1 MDDLMP
7 FDLPTEK
14 ASIIKVIGVGGGGSN
29 AVNHM
34 FQQGITD
41 VDFIVCN
48 TDQQALVNSP
58 VPVKIHLGQT
68 LTEGLGAGN
77 KPEKGKEAAIENI
90 DDVTAVLSNNTKMVF
105 ITAGMGGGTGTGAA
119 PVIAK
124 AAREQKILTVG
135 IVTIPFRFE
144 GKRRID
150 QAINGV
156 KEISKHVDSLL
167 VINNER
173 LREIYGNLGI
183 TDAFSRAD
191 DVLTVAAKGI
201 AEIITKKGHV
211 NVDFADVKTVMQ
223 DSGVAIMGSAE
234 AEGEGRAMK
243 AIEEALNSPLLN
255 NNDITGAK
263 DILLNISFG
272 EEDLTTDELFDITQ
286 FAQDAA
292 GHTADLIWGYN
303 QDVTLGKKINV
314 TIIATGFETDIIPEL
329 YIQKPTKK
337 KVIEIEKEK
346 KPEVEEYTP
355 VQNKKTYTD
364 DIDFEIEYT
373 NEEMNLVSKPIN
385 KKEVPEP
392 IVEEEEEITTS
403 FVETKKG
410 DQNKNENTLDEEER
424 VRKALERMKLM
435 ENMKQQKAVS
445 KNVKVERSAKTID
458 ELENE
463 PAYKRRNIEMNHEST
478 YNKNKEISRYTLSD
492 DDDDDLDL
500 SENSFLHDNVD

>member
-7 FDLPTEK
+7 FDLPKEK
-14 ASIIKVIGVGGGGSN
+14 ASIIKVVGVGGGGSN

-34 FQQGITD
+34 FKQGITD

-58 VPVKIHLGQT
+58 VPIKIHLGQT

-77 KPEKGKEAAIENI
+77 RPDKGKEAAIENLE
-90 DDVTAVLSNNTKMVF
+90 DVTKVLSNNTKMVF

-124 AAREQKILTVG
+124 AAKELGILTVG

-156 KEISKHVDSLL
+156 KEINKHVDSLL

-183 TDAFSRAD
+183 SDAFSKAD

-223 DSGVAIMGSAE
+223 ESGVAIMGSAA

-243 AIEEALNSPLLN
+243 AIEQALNSPLLN
-255 NNDITGAK
+255 SNDITGAK
-263 DILLNISFG
+263 NILLNISFG

-286 FAQDAA
+286 YAQDAA

-303 QDVTLGKKINV
+303 QDITLGKKINV
-314 TIIATGFETDIIPEL
+314 TIIATGFETA
-329 YIQKPTKK
+329 YYKK
-337 KVIEIEKEK
+337 SNHIRN
-346 KPEVEEYTP
+346 
-355 VQNKKTYTD
+355 Q
-364 DIDFEIEYT
+364 
-373 NEEMNLVSKPIN
+373 
-385 KKEVPEP
+385 
-392 IVEEEEEITTS
+392 
-403 FVETKKG
+403 
-410 DQNKNENTLDEEER
+410 
-424 VRKALERMKLM
+424 
-435 ENMKQQKAVS
+435 
-445 KNVKVERSAKTID
+445 
-458 ELENE
+458 
-463 PAYKRRNIEMNHEST
+463 RRGS
-478 YNKNKEISRYTLSD
+478 
-492 DDDDDLDL
+492 
-500 SENSFLHDNVD
+500 

>member
-1 MDDLMP
+1 MP

-34 FQQGITD
+34 FHQGITN

-48 TDQQALVNSP
+48 TDQQALANSP

-90 DDVTAVLSNNTKMVF
+90 DEVTAVLSNNTKMVF

-124 AAREQKILTVG
+124 AAKELKILTVG

-150 QAINGV
+150 QAINGI

-201 AEIITKKGHV
+201 AEIITKEGHV

-223 DSGVAIMGSAE
+223 DSGVAIMGSSE

-255 NNDITGAK
+255 NNNISGAK
-263 DILLNISFG
+263 NILLNISSG
-272 EEDLTTDELFDITQ
+272 DEDLTTDELLDISNY
-286 FAQDAA
+286 AQDAA

-303 QDVTLGKKINV
+303 QDISLGKKINV

-329 YIQKPTKK
+329 YIQKPVTK
-337 KVIEIEKEK
+337 KVIEIEKENK
-346 KPEVEEYTP
+346 QVVDENSSSEKNNTYSEE
-355 VQNKKTYTD
+355 
-364 DIDFEIEYT
+364 IDFEIEYT
-373 NEEMNLVSKPIN
+373 NEEMNLVSKPVN
-385 KKEVPEP
+385 KKEISEQ
-392 IVEEEEEITTS
+392 IIEEEEEITAT
-403 FVETKKG
+403 FVEKK
-410 DQNKNENTLDEEER
+410 QNKDENTVDEEER

-435 ENMKQQKAVS
+435 ETMKQQKTAN

-463 PAYKRRNIEMNHEST
+463 PAYKRRDVEMNHEST
-478 YNKNKEISRYTLSD
+478 YNKKKEISRYTLSD

>member
-1 MDDLMP
+1 MENLMP
-7 FDLPTEK
+7 FDLPIEK
-14 ASIIKVIGVGGGGSN
+14 GSIIKVVGVGGGGSN
-29 AVNHM
+29 AVSHM
-34 FQQGITD
+34 FKQGITD
-41 VDFIVCN
+41 VDFIICN

-58 VPVKIHLGQT
+58 VPIKIHLGQT

-77 KPEKGKEAAIENI
+77 KPERGKEAAIENL
-90 DDVTAVLSNNTKMVF
+90 DDVVKVLSNNTKMVF

-124 AAREQKILTVG
+124 AARDLGILTVG

-156 KEISKHVDSLL
+156 KEINKHVDSLL

-183 TDAFSRAD
+183 SDAFSKAD

-211 NVDFADVKTVMQ
+211 NVDFADVKTVMNN
-223 DSGVAIMGSAE
+223 SGVAIMGSGI
-234 AEGEGRAMK
+234 AEGEGRALK

-263 DILLNISFG
+263 NILLNISFG
-272 EEDLTTDELFDITQ
+272 EVDLKTDELVEITQ
-286 FAQDAA
+286 FAQEAA
-292 GHTADLIWGYN
+292 GHTADIIWGYN
-303 QDVTLGKKINV
+303 QDPSLDKKINV
-314 TIIATGFETDIIPEL
+314 TIIATGFETDVIPEL
-329 YIQKPTKK
+329 Y
-337 KVIEIEKEK
+337 
-346 KPEVEEYTP
+346 
-355 VQNKKTYTD
+355 VQ
-364 DIDFEIEYT
+364 
-373 NEEMNLVSKPIN
+373 KPIN
-385 KKEVPEP
+385 KKVVEIEHNKGFIPRDIQSESNLYLDDIEFEVTHTKEEMNIVPPTSTYKKEIVPE
-392 IVEEEEEITTS
+392 IVQETFISTTI
-403 FVETKKG
+403 EKTKQEGIKR
-410 DQNKNENTLDEEER
+410 ENTIDEEER

-435 ENMKQQKAVS
+435 ENMKMQQKNAYRN
-445 KNVKVERSAKTID
+445 KKLEQSAQSID

-463 PAYKRRNIEMNHEST
+463 PAYKRRNTELSQEQS
-478 YNKNKEISRYTLSD
+478 YKGKEISRYTLSD
-492 DDDDDLDL
+492 EDDDLDL